1 MSRAFSPDKTNRTP
15 WSDLI
20 TLISDNTTEDSAGFV
35 EHDPPTRREIFCTFT
50 EGAARSEYYEA
61 MKAGVRVSATVEIW
75 EDDFEGERKLERDGD
90 LYEIGRIYPT
100 GRGTLML
107 YLTEVWR

>member
-1 MSRAFSPDKTNRTP
+1 MN
-15 WSDLI
+15 
-20 TLISDNTTEDSAGFV
+20 
-35 EHDPPTRREIFCTFT
+35 
-50 EGAARSEYYEA
+50 GAA
-61 MKAGVRVSATVEIW
+61 KAGVRLSATVEIW